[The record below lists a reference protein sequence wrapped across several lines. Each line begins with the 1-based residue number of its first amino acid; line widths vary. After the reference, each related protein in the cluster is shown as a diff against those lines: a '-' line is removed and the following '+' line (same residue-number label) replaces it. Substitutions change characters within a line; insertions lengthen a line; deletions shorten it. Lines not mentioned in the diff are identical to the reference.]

1 MNAALSSLTSL
12 RVMDASARRVGW
24 GSNKALT
31 LLHLIP
37 YPSAHMYSMQTQG
50 SEKFLI
56 NATYQNLH

>member
-37 YPSAHMYSMQTQG
+37 YPSAHMYSMQTEV
-50 SEKFLI
+50 SATFLI
-56 NATYQNLH
+56 SAPNQNVH